1 MTISKTVL
9 CLFLAFTLTPV
20 FGQTPPA
27 IENADHSQTLDY
39 IKSYIRGDFS
49 EGSYCEFKN
58 EYESTK
64 FSSFKGYNLLE
75 GSKDK
80 SWTLFDCANKQNCVR
95 IDNYTPNDPGTQF
108 SSVYSQLFLYSKDG
122 ETDNLLK
129 AMNHM
134 IFLCVRDR
142 PVGAD

>member
-9 CLFLAFTLTPV
+9 CLFLAFALTPV

-27 IENADHSQTLDY
+27 IENTDHSQAFDY

-58 EYESTK
+58 EYESKK
-64 FSSFKGYNLLE
+64 FISFKGYDLLA
-75 GSKDK
+75 GNKHK
-80 SWTLFDCANKQNCVR
+80 SWTLFECANKQNCVR
-95 IDNYTPNDPGTQF
+95 IDGYAPSDPSTHY

-129 AMNHM
+129 AMNRM

-142 PVGAD
+142 PSSS